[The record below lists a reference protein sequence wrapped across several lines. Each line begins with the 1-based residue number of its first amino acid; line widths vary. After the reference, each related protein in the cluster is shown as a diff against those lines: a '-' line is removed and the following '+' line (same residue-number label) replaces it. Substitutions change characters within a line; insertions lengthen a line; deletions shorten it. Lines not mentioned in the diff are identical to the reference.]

1 MRLAPA
7 LALLLVA
14 LPVRAEGEAPLAD
27 RFPKGASAYFEARD
41 LGKTLDEILA
51 SPLAE
56 TLKGHA
62 GLKQA
67 LTSPQMGQA
76 LFFEA
81 FVKGATGHDF
91 LGLFRAI
98 AGREIAGAAYGSP
111 QRLLVVARVD
121 PTAAEQILAGAEILS
136 KQQREVVMPADAV
149 LPALWR
155 FGPAY
160 VCLDGDL
167 LVASTDQLLAAAVRG
182 RAAEGLAGD
191 ERLNEARRTAGGG
204 DAFAFVDLTVHAPG
218 RKNEKAKDVGE
229 ALIAGM
235 TSYLGAEA
243 RWAALRLDLAR
254 QGDGV
259 RLAARAIVPMPA
271 EVPAAVRDAYGGTLP
286 PFPFAL
292 PADTLGL
299 ARLHRSV
306 PALWSNR
313 DALVSERE
321 IPKLVE
327 FETNFGNLTGG
338 MDFVEQFLPALKGD
352 ELAFLVTQRTWPE
365 GKPAPAIR
373 LPQMAF
379 LYPVHATEELA
390 MKLRIAFHTGIG
402 IINATQGMSTQAF
415 QPPFSETYN
424 GVLVE
429 HVRYMPASEGEI
441 EANKGLPIRYNFE
454 PAVAL
459 VGDYY
464 VFASAP
470 GIVKQL
476 IDGRGGSTPAG
487 EGVNSGFWVKPDE
500 ARKSLAENREALVA
514 QTMMEKGD
522 DRATAEA
529 KIDLLL
535 DLARYV
541 RSFSMTAEE
550 GRGTFALTLDLE
562 LGGQGAEGA
571 GGAK

>member
-1 MRLAPA
+1 MRLAPG
-7 LALLLVA
+7 LALLLFA
-14 LPVRAEGEAPLAD
+14 LPLTADDLAD
-27 RFPKGASAYFEARD
+27 RFPKGATAYFEAKD
-41 LGKTLDEILA
+41 LGKKLDDVLA
-51 SPLAE
+51 SPLAQA
-56 TLKGHA
+56 LKAHE

-67 LTSPQMGQA
+67 LASPELAQA
-76 LFFEA
+76 LFAEA

-91 LGLFRAI
+91 LGLFRAV

-111 QRLLVVARVD
+111 QRLLLMARVE
-121 PTAAEQILAGAEILS
+121 PEAAAKILAGAEILAR
-136 KQQREVVMPADAV
+136 QQRTVVTPADETA
-149 LPALWR
+149 PALWQ
-155 FGPAY
+155 FGPAF
-160 VCLDGDL
+160 VCLDGDVL
-167 LVASTDQLLAAAVRG
+167 AASTDQLLAAAVRG
-182 RAAEGLAGD
+182 RTAEGLAGD
-191 ERLNEARRTAGGG
+191 ERLKEARRTAGGG
-204 DAFAFVDLTVHAPG
+204 DAFAFVDLTVHAPA

-259 RLAARAIVPMPA
+259 RLAARAFAPVPP
-271 EVPAAVRDAYGGTLP
+271 ETPGAVRLAYAGTLD

-292 PADTLGL
+292 PADTIGL
-299 ARLHRSV
+299 VRLHRSV

-313 DALVSERE
+313 DALVAERE

-338 MDFVEQFLPALKGD
+338 MDFVEQFLPALKGA
-352 ELAFLVTQRTWPE
+352 EIAFLATQRAWPADA
-365 GKPAPAIR
+365 PAPAIR
-373 LPQMAF
+373 LPQMAL
-379 LYPVHATEELA
+379 LYPVHASEELA

-415 QPPFSETYN
+415 QPPFSETYK
-424 GVLVE
+424 GVLIE
-429 HVRYMPASEGEI
+429 HVRYMPPSKGEV
-441 EANKGLPIRYNFE
+441 EANQGLPIRYNYE

-464 VFASAP
+464 VFASSP

-476 IDGRGGSTPAG
+476 VDGRGGATPAG
-487 EGVNSGFWVKPDE
+487 ESVNAGFWLMPAE

-522 DRATAEA
+522 DRATAEK
-529 KIDLLL
+529 KIDVLL
-535 DLARYV
+535 DLMRFV
-541 RSFSMTAEE
+541 RSFSMTTEE
-550 GRGTFALTLDLE
+550 AKGTLAIGLDLV
-562 LGGQGAEGA
+562 LGVQGAAGA
-571 GGAK
+571 GD